1 MVHRDTQIVLSY
13 TSSTFHNQLHTSPPP
28 SFPPT
33 GKCCT
38 LPPRTNPPF
47 CDTPRFRNESRFAR
61 ICCCRRSDR
70 RFNPFFFRASTMADI
85 GCIQSCTKATL
96 LVPPPPR
103 ECFCRCECRPVP
115 YTARFVLRWVRTAG
129 AMALSVNPFQRVLYR
144 WVVRDRLARADVE
157 RGRRGIVNTNQKQK
171 IDIQTQN
178 RGVQWVHK

>member
-1 MVHRDTQIVLSY
+1 MVVSLRSNRFIPYST
-13 TSSTFHNQLHTSPPP
+13 TFHNQLHPPPP
-28 SFPPT
+28 SFPTT
-33 GKCCT
+33 GKYGT

-47 CDTPRFRNESRFAR
+47 CDTPRFRNESRLAR

-157 RGRRGIVNTNQKQK
+157 RWRRGIVNTNQKQT

-178 RGVQWVHK
+178 RGVQ